1 MEEELG
7 GSARVLGMLRG
18 IKEDSGIG
26 AAAGNIA
33 LEEEEGG
40 ELVGE
45 WVGLGEK
52 GDVENLGG
60 IGVEC
65 GKGELVGE

>member
-26 AAAGNIA
+26 PAAGNVA
-33 LEEEEGG
+33 LDEGPETAGTDMISLGMYVEEG
-40 ELVGE
+40 
-45 WVGLGEK
+45 
-52 GDVENLGG
+52 
-60 IGVEC
+60 
-65 GKGELVGE
+65 

>member
-40 ELVGE
+40 E
-45 WVGLGEK
+45 
-52 GDVENLGG
+52 
-60 IGVEC
+60 
-65 GKGELVGE
+65 